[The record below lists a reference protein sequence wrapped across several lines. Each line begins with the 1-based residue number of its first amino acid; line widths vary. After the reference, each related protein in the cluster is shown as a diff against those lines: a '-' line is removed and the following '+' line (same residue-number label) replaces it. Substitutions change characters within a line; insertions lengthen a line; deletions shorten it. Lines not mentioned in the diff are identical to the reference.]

1 LNRGLD
7 VVLSAIGV
15 GGPDGRSSKS
25 AKLIGPVTWIDFPS
39 LVGMKSMEVLSTIGD
54 IFRDLLI
61 FVAVMT
67 ALLVGLLVVIARMP
81 ADNPLRRLLTAL
93 CLRLGATAAAGAV
106 AIPVEPIP
114 GLDAIYDVAVPILL
128 LLYWISFFRNAA
140 RMRPDRS
147 AATATRNRLPMR

>member
-1 LNRGLD
+1 
-7 VVLSAIGV
+7 
-15 GGPDGRSSKS
+15 
-25 AKLIGPVTWIDFPS
+25 
-39 LVGMKSMEVLSTIGD
+39 MEVLSTIGD